1 MLKTV
6 RMTEFD
12 PLEESNTLRELRD
25 AMIPEGLVEFV
36 RVTVP
41 AKPFRLAKLIS
52 LESVDPTF
60 TWIDAADV
68 MLKSTTFTVIVIL
81 CVDEPLVAVMV
92 TR

>member
-1 MLKTV
+1 VLKTV

-36 RVTVP
+36 NAIVP
-41 AKPFRLAKLIS
+41 ANPFKLPRVIVV
-52 LESVDPTF
+52 EPEDPTL
-60 TWIDAADV
+60 TWIDAANA

-81 CVDEPLVAVMV
+81 CVREPLVAVIV